1 MSKDNVLKKQFQEKD
16 VQRLRNLVKGKYAD
30 KSQVSVG
37 FSKEQEL
44 DHIEGDIWE
53 EGDKTWTIKDGIKQ
67 NVTKLDAAKAAV
79 NLPLFCPCCK
89 KVMKPHL
96 DKKWFKMYKRCYN
109 CQIDFE
115 YEIRRQGLWEEYE
128 KMIFNSDIEGLM
140 QNFEVWINEEI
151 SNESNNTFVTEAG
164 DVEKW
169 TGSAKN
175 KLLESKDE
183 TLKYL
188 QSLKKT

>member
-44 DHIEGDIWE
+44 YHIEGDIWE

-79 NLPLFCPCCK
+79 NLPLFCPSCK

-96 DKKWFKMYKRCYN
+96 DKKWFKMYKRCFN

-115 YEIRRQGLWEEYE
+115 ADIRRQGLWEEYE
-128 KMIFNSDIEGLM
+128 KMIFNSDIEGLI

>member
-1 MSKDNVLKKQFQEKD
+1 MSKDNVLKKQFQQKD
-16 VQRLRNLVKGKYAD
+16 VQRLRNLVKGKHAD

-67 NVTKLDAAKAAV
+67 NVTKLDAAKAAI
-79 NLPLFCPCCK
+79 NLPLFCPSCK

-96 DKKWFKMYKRCYN
+96 DKKWFQMYKRCYN

-115 YEIRRQGLWEEYE
+115 YEIRKQGLWEEYE
-128 KMIFNSDIEGLM
+128 KVIFNSDIEGIIEK
-140 QNFEVWINEEI
+140 FETWINEEI
-151 SNESNNTFVTEAG
+151 EHSEIQSYITEAG
-164 DVEKW
+164 DIEKW
-169 TGSAKN
+169 TGSIKN

-183 TLKYL
+183 TLQYL